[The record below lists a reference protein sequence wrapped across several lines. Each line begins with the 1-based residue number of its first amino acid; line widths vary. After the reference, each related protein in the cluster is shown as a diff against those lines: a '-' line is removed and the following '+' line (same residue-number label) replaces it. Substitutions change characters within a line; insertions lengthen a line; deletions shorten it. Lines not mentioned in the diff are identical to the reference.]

1 MTTRYDGKVVLV
13 TGSTKGIGE
22 GIARRLASEGAR
34 VTICGRNEA
43 AGAQLAKELGGPER
57 ALFVAADLGR
67 EADCRAVV
75 DRTVA
80 QWSRLDVL
88 VNNAASVKRGNLE
101 NTTADEFDTMLALNL
116 RAPFLLMQQALPTF
130 KRQFEREEVGGV
142 VINICSVN
150 AMIGA
155 PQLMAYSASKGGLV
169 TLSRNLANSLGPW
182 RIRVHALNVGW
193 TLSEGEVEVQLAEGA
208 PPDWAEQA
216 GATRPWGRL
225 MLPEDIAAVVAFLAS
240 DEARVFSGEAMDL
253 EQYPLGRTSEAAK

>member
-1 MTTRYDGKVVLV
+1 MSGRYDGKVALV

-34 VTICGRNEA
+34 VTICGRNEV
-43 AGAQLAKELGGPER
+43 AGARLVVELGGPER

-75 DRTVA
+75 DLTVE
-80 QWSRLDVL
+80 QWGRLDVL

-101 NTTADEFDTMLALNL
+101 NTTADEFDAMMALNL

-130 KRQFEREEVGGV
+130 KRQFEREQAGGV
-142 VINICSVN
+142 VVNICSVN
-150 AMIGA
+150 ATIGA
-155 PQLMAYSASKGGLV
+155 PQLMAYSASKGGLL
-169 TLSRNLANSLGPW
+169 TLSRNLANALGEW

-193 TLSEGEVEVQLAEGA
+193 TLSDGEREVQLAEGA
-208 PPDWAEQA
+208 PPDWEERA

-225 MLPEDIAAVVAFLAS
+225 MIPEDIAAVVAFLAS

-253 EQYPLGRTSEAAK
+253 EQYPLGRPNEIAK